1 METVFYRLGR
11 ACIEIHMPEE
21 MPRPENMA
29 KFQIAEGKESELQ
42 NAIYTLEFTDV
53 LSDVEAGLRKRKT
66 DAREIVREALR
77 IFYTE
82 TGECRLISYPG
93 GEHPYAVSC
102 QETENQFH
110 VWIDRTFEK
119 LMTSDTIFASLLS
132 LERQMMKNGDMIF
145 HSAYMC
151 LDGEAVLFSAPSE
164 TGKSTQ
170 ASLWEKYRGTRT
182 INGDRS
188 LLMRQDDGWYAGGWT
203 VCGNSGICHNESYP
217 IRAIVMLKQAKENRA
232 YPLKGFQAV
241 RELMEQITVN
251 TWNSEFQMKV
261 MDNLELLLQEVQVFR
276 LECDISEAA
285 VECLERVLDA
295 IEVNIV
301 RM

>member
-1 METVFYRLGR
+1 MKTTFYKLGR
-11 ACIEIHMPEE
+11 SCIEIRMPKD

-29 KFQIAEGKESELQ
+29 KFQMDEIDNQEMQ
-42 NAIYTLEFTDV
+42 HVIYTLEFTDT
-53 LSDVEAGLRKRKT
+53 LSDIESELRKQKT
-66 DAREIVREALR
+66 GEREVVREALR

-93 GEHPYAVSC
+93 GQFPYAISK
-102 QETENQFH
+102 QEDENKFH
-110 VWIDRTFEK
+110 VWIDRAFEK
-119 LMTSDTIFASLLS
+119 FMTSDTIFASLLS
-132 LERQMMKNGDMIF
+132 LERQMIKNGDMIF

-151 LDGEAVLFSAPSE
+151 LGGKAILFSAPSE

-188 LLMRQDDGWYAGGWT
+188 LLMRREDGWYAGGWT
-203 VCGNSGICHNESYP
+203 VCGSSEICHNESYP
-217 IRAIVMLKQAKENRA
+217 IRAIVMLKQAKENKA

-251 TWNSEFQMKV
+251 TWNREFQMKV
-261 MDNLELLLQEVQVFR
+261 IDNLELLLQEVPIYR
-276 LECDISEAA
+276 LECDISEEA
-285 VECLERVLDA
+285 VEVLEKVL
-295 IEVNIV
+295 
-301 RM
+301 

>member
-1 METVFYRLGR
+1 METTFYKLGR
-11 ACIEIHMPEE
+11 SCIEIRMPKD

-29 KFQIAEGKESELQ
+29 KFQMDEIENQEMQ
-42 NAIYTLEFTDV
+42 HIIYTLEFTDT
-53 LSDVEAGLRKRKT
+53 LSDIESELRKQKT
-66 DAREIVREALR
+66 GEREVVREALR

-93 GEHPYAVSC
+93 GQFPYAISK
-102 QETENQFH
+102 QEDENKFH
-110 VWIDRTFEK
+110 VWIDRAFEK
-119 LMTSDTIFASLLS
+119 FMTSDTIFASLLS
-132 LERQMMKNGDMIF
+132 LERQMIKNGDMIF

-151 LDGEAVLFSAPSE
+151 RDGEAILFSAPSE

-188 LLMRQDDGWYAGGWT
+188 LLMRCADGWYAGGWT
-203 VCGNSGICHNESYP
+203 VCGSSEICHNESYP
-217 IRAIVMLKQAKENRA
+217 IRAIVMLKQAKENKA

-251 TWNSEFQMKV
+251 TWNREFQMKV
-261 MDNLELLLQEVQVFR
+261 IDNLELLLQEVPIYR
-276 LECDISEAA
+276 LECDISEEA
-285 VECLERVLDA
+285 VEVLEKAL
-295 IEVNIV
+295 
-301 RM
+301 